1 MASRYLQVSLSWY
14 ISLFY
19 EQTAW
24 NFYCLVTRVK
34 LLCHLTI
41 HKLLWCYDL
50 AKSFEC
56 CLLNLLPPLL
66 LLIPPLL
73 LLIASLII
81 VICFKLII
89 VWFRIAVV
97 WLHMLLHM
105 FQVNLHLNLPG
116 YLSSLKLLDQNWL
129 FWECLLLLVGFSL
142 ISHNFSRYNLVGLRP
157 MKLWSFGII
166 NIMIKK

>member
-14 ISLFY
+14 IPLFY
-19 EQTAW
+19 EQTTW

-34 LLCHLTI
+34 PLCYLI
-41 HKLLWCYDL
+41 IQKPLWCYDL

-56 CLLNLLPPLL
+56 CLLNLLPPVL

-81 VICFKLII
+81 FICFQLII

-97 WLHMLLHM
+97 WLHMLLHI
-105 FQVNLHLNLPG
+105 FQVNLHLHLPG
-116 YLSSLKLLDQNWL
+116 YLSSLKPLDENWL
-129 FWECLLLLVGFSL
+129 FLVMFTFIGSFFTHFSQFFTIQSCRASAHEVL
-142 ISHNFSRYNLVGLRP
+142 ES
-157 MKLWSFGII
+157 
-166 NIMIKK
+166 